1 MLSLVPLHILEFLAA
16 EHTKTEEES
25 LCLKHEVE
33 KCHQFFTF
41 HCVFKK
47 QVSEYIS
54 AEVRK
59 ER

>member
-1 MLSLVPLHILEFLAA
+1 MPLHILEFLAA
-16 EHTKTEEES
+16 EHAKTEDES
-25 LCLKHEVE
+25 LCLKQEVE